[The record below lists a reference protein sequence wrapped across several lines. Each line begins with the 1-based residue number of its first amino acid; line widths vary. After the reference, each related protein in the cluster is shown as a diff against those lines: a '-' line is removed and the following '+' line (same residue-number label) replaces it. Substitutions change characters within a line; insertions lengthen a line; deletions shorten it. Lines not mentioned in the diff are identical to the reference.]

1 MDTSLE
7 NDRIIKCISCD
18 SSNFNYYAD
27 NFTLK
32 LPVYVCQN
40 CKLYVTGKSQKEIDK
55 LIQHYYDKDFWE
67 DDLENLLESNFTD
80 SYSIGRIKIWKSQKK
95 YCNKILN
102 NSKTILEI
110 GSGHGEAIY
119 NFDKIGYNVTGIE
132 PDKKNVISINKKLKH
147 SECIVE
153 KAETFSFEKKFD
165 IIWLNHVFEHLTQP
179 IQFLTKISNFLND
192 SGFIFIEVPSVE
204 KKNDYRQFKTAP
216 HAYNY
221 SKRSLINISKKANY
235 NIVKCDYFRSP
246 KLVEGGTNKIFNL
259 FFKKDFFEFY
269 PKILCNKENGENIR
283 IILHKNNIL

>member
-1 MDTSLE
+1 MDTNLE

-32 LPVYVCQN
+32 LPMYICQN

-55 LIQHYYDKDFWE
+55 VIQHYYDKNFWD

-95 YCNKILN
+95 YCDKILIN
-102 NSKTILEI
+102 NETILEI

-119 NFDKIGYNVTGIE
+119 NFDKIGYKVTGVE
-132 PDKKNVISINKKLKH
+132 PDKKNVISINKKLKN
-147 SECIVE
+147 SKCIVGS
-153 KAETFSFEKKFD
+153 AETFSSDKKFD
-165 IIWLNHVFEHLTQP
+165 VIWLNHVFEHLSKP
-179 IQFLTKISNFLND
+179 IEFLEKIKIFLNE

-204 KKNDYRQFKTAP
+204 KVNDYRTFLRVP

-221 SKRSLINISKKANY
+221 SRKSLINISKKADY
-235 NIVKCDYFRSP
+235 KILKCNYFRSP
-246 KLVEGGTNKIFNL
+246 TLFEGGVNKIFNKFL
-259 FFKKDFFEFY
+259 RKDFFEFY
-269 PKILCNKENGENIR
+269 PRILTSSKNGENIR
-283 IILHKNNIL
+283 IILQKNNI